1 MQITSVVG
9 ARPQFVKLGPM
20 CRAFDA
26 LSVGRRVTHRVVH
39 TGQHYDDAMSDAF
52 FRDLE
57 IPTPDVNLGI
67 GSGSHGTQTGQMLA
81 RLEEVFLRE
90 RADLVLVYGDTNST
104 LAAALAAA
112 KLHIPVAHVEA
123 GLRSFRKD
131 MPEEVNRVLAD
142 HVSTLLF
149 CPTDAAVA
157 NLRREGIVSRSDAAS
172 AMIDAP
178 VVFQVG
184 DVMKDAVDQNVRRA
198 IARPNVAAKLGIDGA
213 DYVVATVHRAENT
226 DNPARLRSIA
236 AAFGDVA
243 RDVPVVVPLHP
254 RTRHALATAG
264 IETRS
269 AGVHW
274 VEPLSYLDMLQLVS
288 GSKLVL
294 TDSGGLQKEA
304 YLLGIPCVTLRDE
317 TEWVELVETGWN
329 RLAGADRERIVVAA
343 RDSLASPPSA
353 GTGSLYGSGHA
364 AERIAAACSEW
375 CRHGRA

>member
-1 MQITSVVG
+1 VG
-9 ARPQFVKLGPM
+9 ARPQFVKLAPLV
-20 CRAFDA
+20 RAA
-26 LSVGRRVTHRVVH
+26 AAYNAHGTVPIRHVVVH

-67 GSGSHGTQTGQMLA
+67 GSGSHGAQTGQMLA
-81 RLEEVFLRE
+81 RLEEVLLRE
-90 RADLVLVYGDTNST
+90 RPSLVVVYGDTNST

-112 KLHIPVAHVEA
+112 KLHIPVAHIEA

-149 CPTDAAVA
+149 CPTDTAVD

-178 VVFQVG
+178 AVLQVG
-184 DVMKDAVDQNVRRA
+184 DVMKDAVDQNTKRA
-198 IARPNVAAKLGIDGA
+198 LARPNVAAKLGIRGA
-213 DYVVATVHRAENT
+213 DYAVATVHRAENT
-226 DNPARLRSIA
+226 DDPARLRSIA
-236 AAFGDVA
+236 AALVDLA
-243 RDVPVVVPLHP
+243 CNLPVVVPLHP

-288 GSKLVL
+288 GAKVVL

-304 YLLGIPCVTLRDE
+304 YLLGVPCVTLRDE
-317 TEWVELVETGWN
+317 TEWVELVEVDWN
-329 RLAGADRERIVVAA
+329 RLAGADRKRILAAA
-343 RDSLASPPSA
+343 RASLASPPASGAA
-353 GTGSLYGSGHA
+353 GLYGEGHA
-364 AERIAAACSEW
+364 AVRIVAACLEW